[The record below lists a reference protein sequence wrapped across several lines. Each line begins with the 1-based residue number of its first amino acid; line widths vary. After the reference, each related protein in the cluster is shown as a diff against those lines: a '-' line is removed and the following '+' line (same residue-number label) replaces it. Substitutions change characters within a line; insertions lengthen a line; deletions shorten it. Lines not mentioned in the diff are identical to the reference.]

1 VIYAAYNLL
10 LLCLAPL
17 GLALLGWRLLT
28 RPEYREA
35 LAERFGRVAASPDGR
50 PVLWLHAVSV
60 GEVIS
65 ARPLTAALRERHPAA
80 HLVVS
85 CGTPTGRA
93 MARTRLSGADRV
105 IYLPWDLPGAVRAAL
120 AKVRPDLFVLV
131 ESELWPNLLRALAR
145 RGTPVVLVN
154 GRISRA
160 SYRRY
165 LAVRPLFR
173 AALAHVGA
181 FLMQSRSDAQ
191 HILAMGA
198 PTERVEVVGNIKYDQ
213 PVALHTPEELARLG
227 LALGLAPG
235 ALVLLAGSTH
245 EGEEEMLTR
254 VWQRLV
260 ADAPGLVLVLAVR
273 HPNRCEAVVEALSRM
288 GAKPGRKTLGNGAG
302 RGVVLLDTLGELSAH
317 YRLATVAFVGGSL
330 VPVGGHNPLEP
341 AAAGVPVVYGPH
353 VGNFEAPCAELERA
367 GAAVR
372 VAGEED
378 LVTTLRRLLRDPEAR
393 HRMGEE
399 GARVVRENRGAVAHT
414 MARIARFLPE
424 GPERA
429 AP

>member
-1 VIYAAYNLL
+1 MSFAAYNLL
-10 LLCLAPL
+10 VVGLLPV
-17 GLALLGWRLLT
+17 GLVLLGWRLLV
-28 RPEYREA
+28 RPEYRA
-35 LAERFGRVAASPDGR
+35 GLGERFGRVAASPEGR

-65 ARPLTAALRERHPAA
+65 AAPLVAALRARHPTA
-80 HLVVS
+80 HLVIS

-93 MARTRLSGADRV
+93 MANERLAGADRV
-105 IYLPWDLPGAVRAAL
+105 IYLPWDLPGAVNAAL

-154 GRISRA
+154 GRISGR
-160 SYRRY
+160 SYPRY
-165 LAVRPLFR
+165 LAVRFVFR
-173 AALAHVGA
+173 AAIAHVAA
-181 FLMQSRSDAQ
+181 FLMQTRQDAR
-191 HILAMGA
+191 HIEGIGA
-198 PTERVEVVGNIKYDQ
+198 PPERVEVVGNIKYDQ
-213 PVALHTPEELARLG
+213 PVVEPDPEALARLG

-235 ALVLLAGSTH
+235 APVLLAGSTH
-245 EGEEEMLTR
+245 EGEEEMLAR

-260 ADAPGLVLVLAVR
+260 AEVPGLVLVLAVR
-273 HPNRCEAVVEALSRM
+273 HPNRCDAVAEGLGRM
-288 GAKPGRKTLGNGAG
+288 GVKPGRKTHGDGAG

-353 VGNFEAPCAELERA
+353 VANFEAPCADLERA

-372 VAGEED
+372 VTGEAE
-378 LVTTLRRLLRDPEAR
+378 LLTTLRRLLRDPEAR
-393 HRMGEE
+393 SRMGAE
-399 GARVVRENRGAVAHT
+399 GARVVRANRGAVART
-414 MARIARFLPE
+414 MARIAQILPE
-424 GPERA
+424 GPAGA
-429 AP
+429 AH